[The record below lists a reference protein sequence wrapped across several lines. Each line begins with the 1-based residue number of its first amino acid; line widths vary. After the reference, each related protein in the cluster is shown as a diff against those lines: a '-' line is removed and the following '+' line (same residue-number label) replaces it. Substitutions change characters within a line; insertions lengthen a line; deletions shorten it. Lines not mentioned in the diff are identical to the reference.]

1 MLWPNRRVANE
12 PGTELEISQKDL
24 RQWDLLRAFREAL
37 VQRVK
42 PDELHP
48 TWSDPRRK
56 NSYVDYLSTFLF
68 GLLNPALKTMRAL
81 SAASQLERVEREV
94 SGGGMSLG
102 SFSEAQHLLEPE
114 LLERVFGD
122 LVEQV
127 GGERASD
134 VRSAW
139 QGWFARDS
147 SLFAALPRMTWALY
161 GGGQAGALN
170 NALRL
175 HLSLHLLGD
184 KPAQA
189 QVTIGKMCERKAWK
203 QTWEKGAAY
212 VGDRYFGENHRLLGE
227 LEQAGCRYVLRL
239 RDESLVEVL
248 EELVVS
254 EADKAQRVQRQG
266 WARLGCRQRRSVR
279 VRVVWIGLADGST
292 LRLVTN
298 VPPAELSAAEVG
310 LLYRR
315 RWQIECFFRWV
326 KCLLG
331 CRHWFAESAQGVT
344 LQLYLALIAA
354 VLFQLHTGRR
364 PNKRMLELFQLHQL
378 GWATTEELIK
388 GLQQE
393 QEREAKR
400 KAKTA

>member
-1 MLWPNRRVANE
+1 MTEGTGIE
-12 PGTELEISQKDL
+12 PEIREKDL
-24 RQWDLLRAFREAL
+24 RQWDLLRAFRQAL

-42 PDELHP
+42 PSELHES
-48 TWSDPRRK
+48 WSDPRRK
-56 NSYVDYLSTFLF
+56 NSYVEYLSSFLF
-68 GLLNPALKTMRAL
+68 VLLNPALKTMRAL
-81 SAASQLERVEREV
+81 SNASQLARVQREV
-94 SGGGMSLG
+94 SGGSISLG
-102 SFSEAQHLLEPE
+102 SFSEAQHLLDPQ

-122 LVEQV
+122 WVDQV
-127 GGERASD
+127 GSQPAND
-134 VRSAW
+134 VRQAW

-147 SLFAALPRMTWALY
+147 SLFAALPRMSWALY
-161 GGGQAGALN
+161 GGGQVGATN
-170 NALRL
+170 NAVRL
-175 HLSLHLLGD
+175 HLSLHLLED
-184 KPAQA
+184 TPVRA
-189 QVTIGKMCERKAWK
+189 QVTAGKLCERKAWK
-203 QTWEKGAAY
+203 ETWERGAAY

-239 RDESLVEVL
+239 RDESLIEVL
-248 EELVVS
+248 EELVLS
-254 EADKAQRVQRQG
+254 EADKAQRVQRQA

-315 RWQIECFFRWV
+315 RWQIECFFRWL

-331 CRHWFAESAQGVT
+331 CRHWLAESHQGVT

-354 VLFQLHTGRR
+354 VWFQLHTGRR

-388 GLQQE
+388 GLLRE

>member
-1 MLWPNRRVANE
+1 
-12 PGTELEISQKDL
+12 
-24 RQWDLLRAFREAL
+24 
-37 VQRVK
+37 
-42 PDELHP
+42 
-48 TWSDPRRK
+48 
-56 NSYVDYLSTFLF
+56 
-68 GLLNPALKTMRAL
+68 
-81 SAASQLERVEREV
+81 
-94 SGGGMSLG
+94 MS
-102 SFSEAQHLLEPE
+102 
-114 LLERVFGD
+114 
-122 LVEQV
+122 
-127 GGERASD
+127 
-134 VRSAW
+134 
-139 QGWFARDS
+139 
-147 SLFAALPRMTWALY
+147 WALY
-161 GGGQAGALN
+161 GGGQVGATN
-170 NALRL
+170 NAVRL
-175 HLSLHLLGD
+175 HLSLHLLED
-184 KPAQA
+184 TPVRA
-189 QVTIGKMCERKAWK
+189 QVTAGKLCERKAWK
-203 QTWEKGAAY
+203 ETWERGAAY

-239 RDESLVEVL
+239 RDESLIEVL
-248 EELVVS
+248 EELVLS
-254 EADKAQRVQRQG
+254 EADKAQRVQRQA

-298 VPPAELSAAEVG
+298 VPPAELSVAQVG

-315 RWQIECFFRWV
+315 RWQIECFFRWL

-331 CRHWFAESAQGVT
+331 CRHWLAESHQGVT

-388 GLQQE
+388 GLLRE

>member
-1 MLWPNRRVANE
+1 VTEGTGIE
-12 PGTELEISQKDL
+12 PEIREKDL
-24 RQWDLLRAFREAL
+24 RQWDLLRAFRQAL

-42 PDELHP
+42 PSELHES
-48 TWSDPRRK
+48 WSDPRRK
-56 NSYVDYLSTFLF
+56 NSYVEYLSSFLF
-68 GLLNPALKTMRAL
+68 VLLNPALKTMRAL
-81 SAASQLERVEREV
+81 SHASQLARVQREV
-94 SGGGMSLG
+94 SGGSISLG
-102 SFSEAQHLLEPE
+102 SFSEAQHLLDPQ

-122 LVEQV
+122 LVDQV
-127 GGERASD
+127 GSQPAND
-134 VRSAW
+134 VRQAW

-147 SLFAALPRMTWALY
+147 SLFAALPRMSWALY
-161 GGGQAGALN
+161 GGGQVGATN
-170 NALRL
+170 NAVRL
-175 HLSLHLLGD
+175 HLSLHLLED
-184 KPAQA
+184 TAVRA
-189 QVTIGKMCERKAWK
+189 QVTAGKLCERKAWK
-203 QTWEKGAAY
+203 ETWERGAAY

-239 RDESLVEVL
+239 RDESLIEVL
-248 EELVVS
+248 EELVLS
-254 EADKAQRVQRQG
+254 EADKAQRVQRQA

-298 VPPAELSAAEVG
+298 VPPAELSVAQVG

-315 RWQIECFFRWV
+315 RWQIECFFRWL

-331 CRHWFAESAQGVT
+331 CRHWLAESHQGVT

-388 GLQQE
+388 GLLRE

>member
-1 MLWPNRRVANE
+1 MADGI
-12 PGTELEISQKDL
+12 GTELEISEKDL
-24 RQWDLLRAFREAL
+24 RQWDLLKAFRQAL
-37 VQRVK
+37 VERIK
-42 PDELHP
+42 PSELHAS
-48 TWSDPRRK
+48 WSDPRRH
-56 NSYVDYLSTFLF
+56 NSYVDYLSTLLF
-68 GLLNPALKTMRAL
+68 ALLNPTLKTMRAL
-81 SAASQLERVEREV
+81 SHASQLGRVQREV
-94 SGGGMSLG
+94 SGGSISLG

-127 GGERASD
+127 GGEPGSD
-134 VRSAW
+134 LGQAW

-161 GGGQAGALN
+161 GGGQAGAIN
-170 NALRL
+170 NAIRL
-175 HLSLHLLGD
+175 HLSLHLLED
-184 KPAQA
+184 KPVRA
-189 QVTIGKMCERKAWK
+189 QVTAGKVCERKAWK
-203 QTWEKGAAY
+203 QIWEQGAAY

-227 LEQAGCRYVLRL
+227 LEQAACRYVLRL
-239 RDESLVEVL
+239 RDESLIEVL

-254 EADKAQRVQRQG
+254 EADKAQRVQRQA
-266 WARLGCRQRRSVR
+266 WVRLGCRQRRSVK
-279 VRVVWIGLADGST
+279 VRVVWIALADGGT

-315 RWQIECFFRWV
+315 RWQIECFFRWL

-331 CRHWFAESAQGVT
+331 CRHWLAESHQGVT

-364 PNKRMLELFQLHQL
+364 PNKRMLELFQLHQQ
-378 GWATTEELIK
+378 GWATTQELIS
-388 GLQQE
+388 GLQRE

-400 KAKTA
+400 KAKYS

>member
-1 MLWPNRRVANE
+1 MADE
-12 PGTELEISQKDL
+12 TTKELQISEKDL
-24 RQWDLLRAFREAL
+24 RQWDLLKAFRQAL

-42 PDELHP
+42 PAELHRS
-48 TWSDPRRK
+48 WSDQRRK
-56 NSYVDYLSTFLF
+56 NSYLDYLSTFLF
-68 GLLNPALKTMRAL
+68 AMMNPTLKTLRAL
-81 SAASQLERVEREV
+81 SHASQLERVQREV
-94 SGGGMSLG
+94 SGGHISLG

-114 LLERVFGD
+114 LLERLLGD
-122 LVEQV
+122 LVDQAGSKPGGSQV
-127 GGERASD
+127 PPSWE
-134 VRSAW
+134 
-139 QGWFARDS
+139 GWFARDS
-147 SLFAALPRMTWALY
+147 SLFAALPRMSWALY

-175 HLSLHLLGD
+175 HLSLHVLED
-184 KPAQA
+184 KPVRA
-189 QVTIGKMCERKAWK
+189 QVTAGKVCERKAWK

-212 VGDRYFGENHRLLGE
+212 IGDRYFGQNHRLLAE

-239 RDESLVEVL
+239 RDESLIEVL
-248 EELVVS
+248 EELEVS
-254 EADKAQRVQRQG
+254 QADKAQRVQRQA
-266 WARLGCRQRRSVR
+266 WVRLGCPQRRSAK

-315 RWQIECFFRWV
+315 RWQIECFFRWL

-331 CRHWFAESAQGVT
+331 CRHWLAESQQGVA

-364 PNKRMLELFQLHQL
+364 PNKRMLELFQLHQQ
-378 GWATTEELIK
+378 GWATTEELIRA
-388 GLQQE
+388 LQRE
-393 QEREAKR
+393 QQREAIH
-400 KAKTA
+400 KAKYC

>member
-1 MLWPNRRVANE
+1 MADE
-12 PGTELEISQKDL
+12 QGTELQFSEKDC
-24 RQWDLLRAFREAL
+24 RQWNLLKAFRKAL
-37 VQRVK
+37 VRRVK
-42 PDELHP
+42 PAKLHP
-48 TWSDPRRK
+48 SWSDPRRK

-68 GLLNPALKTMRAL
+68 ALFNPALRTVRAL
-81 SAASQLERVEREV
+81 SAASQLPRVQCEV
-94 SGGGMSLG
+94 SGGSISLG
-102 SFSEAQHLLEPE
+102 SFSEAQHLLEP
-114 LLERVFGD
+114 LLLQQVFGD
-122 LVEQV
+122 LAAQV
-127 GGERASD
+127 GSEPPSD
-134 VRSAW
+134 VRQAW

-147 SLFAALPRMTWALY
+147 SLFAALPRMSWALY
-161 GGGQAGALN
+161 GGGRAGAAN
-170 NALRL
+170 NAVRL
-175 HLSLHLLGD
+175 HLSLHLLED
-184 KPAQA
+184 KPVQA
-189 QVTIGKMCERKAWK
+189 QITTGKVCERKAWK
-203 QTWEKGAAY
+203 EIWEKGAAY

-239 RDESLVEVL
+239 REESLIGVE
-248 EELVVS
+248 EELVVT
-254 EADKAQRVQRQG
+254 EADKAAGVQRQA

-279 VRVVWIGLADGST
+279 VRVIWISMADGET

-331 CRHWFAESAQGVT
+331 CRHWLAESPEGVSV
-344 LQLYLALIAA
+344 QLYLALIAA

-378 GWATTEELIK
+378 GWASTKDLIE
-388 GLQQE
+388 GLQRE

-400 KAKTA
+400 KAKKS

>member
-1 MLWPNRRVANE
+1 VTEGTGIE
-12 PGTELEISQKDL
+12 PEIREKDL
-24 RQWDLLRAFREAL
+24 RQWDLLRAFRQAL

-42 PDELHP
+42 PSELHES
-48 TWSDPRRK
+48 WSDPRRK
-56 NSYVDYLSTFLF
+56 NSYVEYLSSFLF
-68 GLLNPALKTMRAL
+68 VLLNPALKTMRAL
-81 SAASQLERVEREV
+81 SNASQLARVQREV
-94 SGGGMSLG
+94 SGGSISLG
-102 SFSEAQHLLEPE
+102 SFSEAQHLLDPQ

-122 LVEQV
+122 LVDQV
-127 GGERASD
+127 GSQPAND
-134 VRSAW
+134 VRQAW

-147 SLFAALPRMTWALY
+147 SLFAALPRMSWALY
-161 GGGQAGALN
+161 GGGQVGATN
-170 NALRL
+170 NAVRL
-175 HLSLHLLGD
+175 HLSLHLLED
-184 KPAQA
+184 TAVRA
-189 QVTIGKMCERKAWK
+189 QVTAGKLCERKAWK
-203 QTWEKGAAY
+203 ETWERGAAY

-239 RDESLVEVL
+239 RDESLIEVL
-248 EELVVS
+248 EELVLS
-254 EADKAQRVQRQG
+254 EADKAQRVQRQA

-298 VPPAELSAAEVG
+298 VPPAELSVAQVG

-315 RWQIECFFRWV
+315 RWQIECFFRWL

-331 CRHWFAESAQGVT
+331 CRHWLAESHQGVT

-388 GLQQE
+388 GLLRE

>member
-1 MLWPNRRVANE
+1 MTEGTGIE
-12 PGTELEISQKDL
+12 PEIREKDL
-24 RQWDLLRAFREAL
+24 RQWDLLRAFRQAL

-42 PDELHP
+42 PSELHES
-48 TWSDPRRK
+48 WSDPRRK
-56 NSYVDYLSTFLF
+56 NSYVEYLSSFLF
-68 GLLNPALKTMRAL
+68 VLLNPALKTMRAL
-81 SAASQLERVEREV
+81 SNASQLARVQREV
-94 SGGGMSLG
+94 SGGSISLG
-102 SFSEAQHLLEPE
+102 SFSEAQHLLDPQ

-122 LVEQV
+122 LVDQV
-127 GGERASD
+127 GSQPAND
-134 VRSAW
+134 VRQAW

-147 SLFAALPRMTWALY
+147 SLFAALPRMSWALY
-161 GGGQAGALN
+161 GGGQVGATN
-170 NALRL
+170 NAVRL
-175 HLSLHLLGD
+175 HLSLHLLED
-184 KPAQA
+184 TPVRA
-189 QVTIGKMCERKAWK
+189 QVTAGKLCERKAWK
-203 QTWEKGAAY
+203 ETWERGAAY

-239 RDESLVEVL
+239 RDESLIEVL
-248 EELVVS
+248 EELVLS
-254 EADKAQRVQRQG
+254 EADKAQRVQRQA

-298 VPPAELSAAEVG
+298 VPPAELSAAQVG

-315 RWQIECFFRWV
+315 RWQIECFFRWL

-331 CRHWFAESAQGVT
+331 CRHWLAESHQGVT

-388 GLQQE
+388 GLLRE